1 MWKNMQ
7 LKMNEDWLSATV
19 KNHPKLAVT
28 LCFGTGFLAALVL
41 LKRRNLRSLSNSA
54 LVNNQG
60 DTNRISG
67 EYKLVLVVRN
77 DLNMGKGKIGAQC
90 AHAAVSAV
98 ERCSSENMPVLRHWQ
113 KYGQPK
119 VVLKVPDESAFY
131 DLTKA
136 AEAEGLITCIIS
148 DAGRTQIAPGSKTV
162 MAIGPGPVSV
172 INKVTGHLK
181 LL

>member
-1 MWKNMQ
+1 MA
-7 LKMNEDWLSATV
+7 EDWLSAVV
-19 KNHPKLAVT
+19 KNNPKLTVT
-28 LCFGTGFLAALVL
+28 LCFGAGLLTAYVLCKRKL
-41 LKRRNLRSLSNSA
+41 LKSSPGVLNGRGDGSN
-54 LVNNQG
+54 V
-60 DTNRISG
+60 TG
-67 EYKLVLVVRN
+67 EYKLILVVRN

-90 AHAAVSAV
+90 AHAAVAAV
-98 ERCSSENMPVLRHWQ
+98 ERCSRENLPVLRHWQ

-119 VVLKVPDESAFY
+119 VVVKVNEESAFY
-131 DLTKA
+131 ELSKA
-136 AEAEGLITCIIS
+136 ADAEGLITCVIS